1 MISHYGIDRSREAVW
16 FDNTSKYGKTVELSL
31 SLAECA
37 EEHERE
43 VTTRGCRYLGR
54 RRMIGGTIAV
64 VKY

>member
-1 MISHYGIDRSREAVW
+1 MISRYGNDRSREVVW
-16 FDNTSKYGKTVELSL
+16 FDKAPKCWKTVKISL

-37 EEHERE
+37 EEHEME

-64 VKY
+64 VKC